1 MKDETSLWPGITTV
15 GDVEVVNGG
24 LTKREYFALQIL
36 LVKTNQTKYHTEM
49 AVNEADDLLEEL
61 NKCIN
66 RN

>member
-36 LVKTNQTKYHTEM
+36 LTKTNQTKHYAEM
-49 AVNEADDLLEEL
+49 AVKEADNLLEEL
-61 NKCIN
+61 NK
-66 RN
+66 